1 MKNKSINNFIIERF
15 NNKLKLHGNS
25 VKSVGWDT
33 KKNQT
38 IRFERSIYNFKLDNK
53 KILDVGCGLAD
64 FYTFL
69 KKKKF
74 KFKYTGID
82 VNKNFIN
89 KNKKKYK
96 NYKFYC
102 SDFLEFNHN
111 QKYDYCFFHGVL
123 NINFKNFDNYEYFY
137 SFIKKALKM
146 TKIAISIDFINDKG
160 RYKKKDKGIFYYD
173 AAILIKKLSKI
184 KNKFILFNDNM
195 NIPQK
200 ESTLII
206 FND

>member
-1 MKNKSINNFIIERF
+1 M
-15 NNKLKLHGNS
+15 
-25 VKSVGWDT
+25 
-33 KKNQT
+33 
-38 IRFERSIYNFKLDNK
+38 
-53 KILDVGCGLAD
+53 GCGLAD

-123 NINFKNFDNYEYFY
+123 N
-137 SFIKKALKM
+137 
-146 TKIAISIDFINDKG
+146 
-160 RYKKKDKGIFYYD
+160 FYYD

-184 KNKFILFNDNM
+184 TDKFILFNDNM